1 MKIDKSKQQKD
12 LESFFMAPNY
22 TPVLGVTVKPDT
34 DIEDETE
41 VTDEMSKKTVK
52 QKIKGLLLIIEEDME
67 TVLQTGERIK
77 SYAKREI
84 ELKES
89 TRLIWLEGKGY
100 VLPNEKF
107 QTIEEIREDIDCL
120 KDL

>member
-12 LESFFMAPNY
+12 LERFFMAPNY

-41 VTDEMSKKTVK
+41 VIDEMSKKMVK

-77 SYAKREI
+77 SYARREI
-84 ELKES
+84 ELKEG

>member
-12 LESFFMAPNY
+12 LERFFMAPNY